1 MNIAE
6 FIRSLLAY
14 HKTTERAVR
23 RKFQEINLRSK
34 VFRPQFEAAKG
45 ILSASYAKLTPYACQ
60 EISRQLDKL
69 HGQVLAYDADSNTL
83 AVSRNGEEIHYSVG
97 DTCQCLHFIEKQ
109 LPCWHV
115 LAYCQ
120 FANKDPLLNIPQ
132 RYLKERLVRCFE
144 GVEEDDG
151 GVVSGQIHVIE
162 DSRERSE
169 WEKRMIM
176 KEACRELVAVGVRCG
191 QRVFEQRMQ
200 SLRRLMAIWR
210 QGEDVEVEDVL
221 EYADDMVEMERSVQV
236 QERVDFGGVRGVS
249 EEELEED
256 DIGVELVCPEMERG
270 VDGQEAVTAGGDD
283 VADNTVEME
292 RSVQVQERL
301 DFGAGVVEDDIGAK
315 LVCPEMERGVDRQE
329 VVTAGGDDVAVR
341 REIVTTIAEVHS
353 YGDRLSISYG
363 EKERCYGK
371 FEKVKMKGRPRG
383 AGVTCSRKK
392 RTVCRPIP
400 KSKRMKTVAVSKDIC
415 GVCGEEE
422 LAKDLCEGGAIMEWI
437 DCDGCHQWFHSFCA
451 GFKGGA
457 VAKFFCTQCKS

>member
-236 QERVDFGGVRGVS
+236 QERVDFGAGVRGVS
-249 EEELEED
+249 EEELE
-256 DIGVELVCPEMERG
+256 
-270 VDGQEAVTAGGDD
+270 
-283 VADNTVEME
+283 
-292 RSVQVQERL
+292 
-301 DFGAGVVEDDIGAK
+301 EDDIGAK
-315 LVCPEMERGVDRQE
+315 LVCPEMERGVDGQE
-329 VVTAGGDDVAVR
+329 AVTAGGDDVAVR

-371 FEKVKMKGRPRG
+371 FEKVKTKGRPRG

-400 KSKRMKTVAVSKDIC
+400 KSKRMKTGVAVSKDIC